1 MIVSGPPGPGTLDG
15 KSVFIAQ
22 PHGRKEESPL
32 GLGV

>member
-1 MIVSGPPGPGTLDG
+1 MIVSGPPGPGTLDD
-15 KSVFIAQ
+15 KSVFTAQ